1 MEEEQMNPQDRL
13 EIANTL
19 ARYGHV
25 VDRGDLDRLDSV
37 FTSDVRYDMSSV
49 GLPVMVG
56 VDALRA
62 GALRLGPQNPVAH
75 HTTDVMVLEG
85 DEGEAVVESKGF
97 MLTVEGTVRS
107 VTHHDVL
114 RRTPAGWRIASRTLI
129 PQTVP
134 LGGLLDAATTSHG
147 GEA

>member
-1 MEEEQMNPQDRL
+1 MNPQDRL
-13 EIANTL
+13 EIADTL
-19 ARYGHV
+19 ARYGHI
-25 VDRGDLDRLDSV
+25 VDRGELDRLDAV
-37 FTSDVRYDMSSV
+37 FTSDARYDMSAV

-75 HTTDVMVLEG
+75 HTTDVMVLEA
-85 DEGEAVVESKGF
+85 DEDEAVVASKGL

-114 RRTPAGWRIASRTLI
+114 HRTAAGWRIVSRTLV

-134 LGGLLDAATTSHG
+134 LGGLLGTAT
-147 GEA
+147 EQQ

>member
-1 MEEEQMNPQDRL
+1 MNVQDRL
-13 EIANTL
+13 DIAETL

-25 VDRGDLDRLDSV
+25 VDRGELDRLDSV
-37 FTSDVRYDMSSV
+37 FTSDVRYDMTAV

-85 DEGEAVVESKGF
+85 DEGEAVVYSKGF
-97 MLTVEGTVRS
+97 MLTVEGSVRS

-114 RRTPAGWRIASRTLI
+114 HRTAAGWRVASRTLI
-129 PQTVP
+129 PQTRP
-134 LGGLLDAATTSHG
+134 LGGLLETATATGTDTSAA
-147 GEA
+147 

>member
-1 MEEEQMNPQDRL
+1 MNPHDRL
-13 EIANTL
+13 EIADTL

-25 VDRGDLDRLDSV
+25 VDRGELDRLDSV
-37 FTSDVRYDMSSV
+37 FTPDVRYDMSAV

-56 VDALRA
+56 VEALRA
-62 GALRLGPQNPVAH
+62 GASRLGAQNPIAH
-75 HTTDVMVLEG
+75 HTTDLIVLEADG
-85 DEGEAVVESKGF
+85 DEAVVRSKGL

-114 RRTPAGWRIASRTLI
+114 HRTTAGWRIASRTLI

-134 LGGLLDAATTSHG
+134 LGGLLGTASGSEGSGA
-147 GEA
+147 

>member
-1 MEEEQMNPQDRL
+1 MNPQDRL
-13 EIANTL
+13 EIADTL

-56 VDALRA
+56 IDALRA
-62 GALRLGPQNPVAH
+62 GALRLGAQNPVAH

-85 DEGEAVVESKGF
+85 DEDEAVVESKGF
-97 MLTVEGTVRS
+97 MLTVEGAVRS

-114 RRTPAGWRIASRTLI
+114 HRTAAGWRIASRALI

-134 LGGLLDAATTSHG
+134 LGGLLGTATGSDSAG
-147 GEA
+147 A